1 MRIQPTYTCQFT
13 KGSLLRRLSFVILV
27 IGQFSFHG
35 CTKTKDPILAKVY
48 DEQLKL
54 SQVEGVVPK
63 GTPAKDSIIMLNTY
77 VEQWVREKLFEHDA
91 EIRLPDKEKIDK
103 QVEKYRTSLINFAY
117 EEYLIKQQ
125 LDTTVNDESLK
136 SFFDQNK
143 GQFVLESSIIRC
155 NFIKIE
161 KAKIKNV
168 PLDDYWKSNSKEDK
182 KQLID
187 FCRDN
192 ATLFMLEDTL
202 WYNIEEIFFQLP
214 KGKIEMSSVSSGKQW
229 ITEDQDFK
237 YYLKVIKMVPAG
249 ELAPISYARTQ
260 ITKILNYKKKKELI
274 DKIKDEILERESR
287 KSNFKIYTNRSSAN
301 TQNK

>member
-1 MRIQPTYTCQFT
+1 MKLNKQYKIQCT
-13 KGSLLRRLSFVILV
+13 KDSLLFRLSFVILV
-27 IGQFSFHG
+27 LNIFIS
-35 CTKTKDPILAKVY
+35 CTKTKDPVLAKVY
-48 DEQLKL
+48 NEQLRL

-91 EIRLPDKEKIDK
+91 EIRLPDKDNIDR

-125 LDTTVNDESLK
+125 LDTIVGDDTLK
-136 SFFDQNK
+136 SFYDQNK
-143 GQFVLESSIIRC
+143 EQFILESSIIRC
-155 NFIKIE
+155 NFIKIAKE
-161 KAKIKNV
+161 KIKNV
-168 PLDDYWKSNSKEDK
+168 PLDDYWKSNTKEDK

-192 ATLFMLEDTL
+192 AILFMLEDTL
-202 WYNIEEIFFQLP
+202 WYNLEEIYFQLP
-214 KGKIEMSSVSSGKQW
+214 KGKLDRAGISSGKQW
-229 ITEDQDFK
+229 IIEDQDNK
-237 YYLKVIKMVPAG
+237 YYFKIMKMVPAG
-249 ELAPISYARTQ
+249 ELAPITYAKAQ

-287 KSNFKIYTNRSSAN
+287 KSNFKIYTNRSTVN

>member
-1 MRIQPTYTCQFT
+1 MKFRKPYKILFI
-13 KGSLLRRLSFVILV
+13 KDSLLCRLSFVILV
-27 IGQFSFHG
+27 LIIFFS
-35 CTKTKDPILAKVY
+35 CNKTKDQILAKVY
-48 DEQLKL
+48 NEQLRL

-91 EIRLPDKEKIDK
+91 EIRLPDKDKIEK
-103 QVEKYRTSLINFAY
+103 QLEKYRTSLINFAY
-117 EEYLIKQQ
+117 EEFLIKQQ
-125 LDTTVNDESLK
+125 LDTIVGDDTLK
-136 SFFDQNK
+136 SFYDQNK
-143 GQFVLESSIIRC
+143 EQFLLETSIIRC
-155 NFIKIE
+155 NFIKIP
-161 KAKIKNV
+161 KAKIKNI

-202 WYNIEEIFFQLP
+202 WYNLEEIYFQLP
-214 KGKIEMSSVSSGKQW
+214 KGKIDRSVISSGKQW
-229 ITEDQDFK
+229 ITEDAENK
-237 YYLKVIKMVPAG
+237 YYLKILKMVPAG
-249 ELAPISYARTQ
+249 ELAPLSYARTQ

-274 DKIKDEILERESR
+274 DKIKDDILERESR
-287 KSNFKIYTNRSSAN
+287 KSNFKIYTNRSTVN

>member
-1 MRIQPTYTCQFT
+1 LKFNKPYKIQNA
-13 KGSLLRRLSFVILV
+13 KDSLLCRLSFVILV
-27 IGQFSFHG
+27 LHIFFS
-35 CTKTKDPILAKVY
+35 CTKTKDQILAKVY
-48 DEQLKL
+48 NEQLRL

-63 GTPAKDSIIMLNTY
+63 GTPATDSIIMLNTY

-91 EIRLPDKEKIDK
+91 EIRLPDKEKIEK

-117 EEYLIKQQ
+117 EEFLIKQQ
-125 LDTTVNDESLK
+125 LDTIVGDDTLK
-136 SFFDQNK
+136 SFYDQNK
-143 GQFVLESSIIRC
+143 EQFLLETSIIKC
-155 NFIKIE
+155 NFIKIP
-161 KAKIKNV
+161 KARIKNV
-168 PLDDYWKSNSKEDK
+168 PIDDYWKSNSKEDK

-202 WYNIEEIFFQLP
+202 WYNLEEIYFQLP
-214 KGKIEMSSVSSGKQW
+214 KGKIDRSAISSGKQW
-229 ITEDQDFK
+229 ITEDAENK
-237 YYLKVIKMVPAG
+237 YYLKIIKMVPVG

-274 DKIKDEILERESR
+274 DKIKDDILDRESR
-287 KSNFKIYTNRSSAN
+287 KSNFKIYTNRSTVN